1 MDASMLVGLVVLIL
15 FYGLPLALCA
25 LGIIALL
32 RYLRSS
38 GRAK

>member
-1 MDASMLVGLVVLIL
+1 MDAQVLVAIVVVIL